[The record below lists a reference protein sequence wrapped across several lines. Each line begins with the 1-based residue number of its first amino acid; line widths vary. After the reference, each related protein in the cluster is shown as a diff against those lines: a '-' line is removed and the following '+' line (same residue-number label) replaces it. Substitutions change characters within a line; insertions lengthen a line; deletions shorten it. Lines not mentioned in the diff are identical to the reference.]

1 MHVSKGA
8 KGSRAL
14 DWSTSWYALVGL
26 FFWFFKIRTDWN
38 RCRYYSQL
46 PDQGALWQLQTYI
59 AVYLP
64 NSHFQ
69 IIWESGS
76 CKVSVLEFGNPW
88 YIFFFINSYPARIII
103 NGHRCLSFFMIRELA
118 WHSHINVDK
127 GRKLKLNRP
136 EIMGL
141 PHPVSNKLEVHNCW
155 LVSDGIYVTGKN
167 ANKD

>member
-1 MHVSKGA
+1 MVCS
-8 KGSRAL
+8 SR
-14 DWSTSWYALVGL
+14 L
-26 FFWFFKIRTDWN
+26 FFWFFKTRTDWN

-76 CKVSVLEFGNPW
+76 CKVSVSWNLG
-88 YIFFFINSYPARIII
+88 ILDFFFFFFKFINSYPARIII

-118 WHSHINVDK
+118 WHIHINVGK
-127 GRKLKLNRP
+127 GWKLKLNRP

-155 LVSDGIYVTGKN
+155 LVSDGLYITGKN